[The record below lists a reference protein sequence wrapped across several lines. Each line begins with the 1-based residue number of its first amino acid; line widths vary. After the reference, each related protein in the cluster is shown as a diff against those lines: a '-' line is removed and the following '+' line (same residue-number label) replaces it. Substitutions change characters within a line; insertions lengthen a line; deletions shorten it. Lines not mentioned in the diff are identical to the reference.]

1 MVAADDV
8 HDTAASRL
16 AEREQRYTANR
27 RAIVDAL
34 AAQPAPVTLPELLRV
49 RPTLRQSSTYR
60 NLAALEEADVVR
72 RLNSGGEHAHYELA
86 EHLTEHHHHLR
97 CTVCGLIEDVTLD
110 AALERRLDKA
120 FDLLARDRGF
130 RAAGHSIDIEGQCVD
145 CRNGLTPG

>member
-1 MVAADDV
+1 MLTRRETRAR
-8 HDTAASRL
+8 RL
-16 AEREQRYTANR
+16 LTP
-27 RAIVDAL
+27 AL
-34 AAQPAPVTLPELLRV
+34 AKMFLRW
-49 RPTLRQSSTYR
+49 S
-60 NLAALEEADVVR
+60 
-72 RLNSGGEHAHYELA
+72 
-86 EHLTEHHHHLR
+86 